1 MLQEKR
7 QGVGGLLS
15 VPFPLTLSPGQ
26 LLALSHLSNL
36 RAHRGLIE
44 GWYLEGCA
52 EVPSGVSPT
61 MSTIRPG
68 LESDPAA
75 RLGPAD
81 HRRIHG
87 CPAHP
92 VPKPICLREGQ
103 ANSYSAGARLAWQE
117 ELAATALASLTPAL
131 LKGQCCSPLA
141 LFPPSGR
148 AGPTMGQGPRDI
160 HRLPVPSG
168 DWVSA

>member
-1 MLQEKR
+1 MRK
-7 QGVGGLLS
+7 
-15 VPFPLTLSPGQ
+15 
-26 LLALSHLSNL
+26 SHLECL
-36 RAHRGLIE
+36 PA
-44 GWYLEGCA
+44 
-52 EVPSGVSPT
+52 V
-61 MSTIRPG
+61 STIRPG

-81 HRRIHG
+81 HRRIHS

-92 VPKPICLREGQ
+92 IPKPICLREGQ

-141 LFPPSGR
+141 LFPSAGR

-160 HRLPVPSG
+160 IGSQSLLGTGFLLEWNGACLKTIMIPLEYY
-168 DWVSA
+168 SAIKGLTRYNTL